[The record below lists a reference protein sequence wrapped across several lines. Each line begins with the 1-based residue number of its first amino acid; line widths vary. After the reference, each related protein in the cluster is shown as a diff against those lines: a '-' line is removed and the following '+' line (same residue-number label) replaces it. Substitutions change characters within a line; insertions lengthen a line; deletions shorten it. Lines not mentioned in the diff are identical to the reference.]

1 MLVVDFGAQYAQL
14 IARRVREAHVYS
26 EIVPHDTSVDEILAR
41 RPAAVILS
49 GGPASVADAGSL
61 THAGDV
67 LHLSQSAVS
76 RQVRALE
83 EMLGTTL
90 FHRHARGLALTN
102 EGEQLRSTTM
112 RMAEE
117 IERYGIGDEGRFA
130 WEKVDDRGE
139 VQRHNRQLWLKM
151 PESGFAV
158 HLDGTK
164 GKDAATLDV
173 LLKEFGVT
181 GEPEE
186 LGALKA
192 PGPMPF

>member
-1 MLVVDFGAQYAQL
+1 
-14 IARRVREAHVYS
+14 
-26 EIVPHDTSVDEILAR
+26 
-41 RPAAVILS
+41 
-49 GGPASVADAGSL
+49 
-61 THAGDV
+61 
-67 LHLSQSAVS
+67 
-76 RQVRALE
+76 
-83 EMLGTTL
+83 
-90 FHRHARGLALTN
+90 
-102 EGEQLRSTTM
+102 
-112 RMAEE
+112 
-117 IERYGIGDEGRFA
+117 
-130 WEKVDDRGE
+130 
-139 VQRHNRQLWLKM
+139 M